1 MESVRQAIWDID
13 EWRGQAACR
22 DVDPDL
28 FFPVGVTGPAE
39 IQIATAKGVCGDC
52 LVRQDCLEFAVQT
65 NQEYGVWGGTSEE
78 ERRTIRRARRAAA
91 RLRQAS

>member
-1 MESVRQAIWDID
+1 MESVREPAW
-13 EWRGQAACR
+13 
-22 DVDPDL
+22 DVDHWRQSASCREVEPDL

-39 IQIATAKGVCGDC
+39 LQIATAKAVCGGC
-52 LVRQDCLEFAVQT
+52 TVREECLEFAVQT

-78 ERRTIRRARRAAA
+78 ERRTLRRARRAA